1 MGADSWSGGLDHG
14 DEPDKNNVELIS
26 DDKAR

>member
-1 MGADSWSGGLDHG
+1 MGSWSGGLDHG
-14 DEPDKNNVELIS
+14 DEPDKDNVELIS

>member
-1 MGADSWSGGLDHG
+1 MGDTWGGGLDHG
-14 DEPDKNNVELIS
+14 DEPDKDNVELIS